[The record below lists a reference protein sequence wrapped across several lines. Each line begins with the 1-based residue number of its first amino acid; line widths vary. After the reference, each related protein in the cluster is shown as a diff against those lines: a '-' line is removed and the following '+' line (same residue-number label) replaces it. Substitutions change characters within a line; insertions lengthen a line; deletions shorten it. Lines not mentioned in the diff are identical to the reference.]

1 MALAKAGDTIQLVGR
16 DKKYF
21 IFRLTA
27 GGRMDT
33 HRGYLAHDDLIG
45 TELGTEV
52 YTHMGHGFYLLEPST
67 DDLIRDIKRSSQI
80 IYPKDSGFIL
90 MKLSVKPGQT
100 VLEAGSG
107 SGAMTTVLAQTV
119 GPTGRIITYEIRTDM
134 QKTAQRNIERAGLSD
149 RVTFKLRDIAE
160 GFDETDADAF
170 FLDVPNP
177 WDYTGQVRRA
187 LKGGGFFGSI
197 LPTTNQVST
206 LLIAMERDGYEFIE
220 VCEILL
226 RYYKTVPERL
236 RPADRMV
243 AHTGFLIFGR
253 PITRRPRPTPPAAL
267 VEGEAALPA
276 DAEAGVEPEITAD
289 ETAEAFMGGPDEGAG
304 EQLNE

>member
-1 MALAKAGDTIQLVGR
+1 MAVAKAGDTIQLLGR

-21 IFRLTA
+21 IVRLA
-27 GGRMDT
+27 PGARLDT
-33 HRGYLAHDDLIG
+33 HRGYLPHDSLIG
-45 TELGTEV
+45 AEYGSEV
-52 YTHMGHGFYLLEPST
+52 YTHLGHGFFLLEPST
-67 DDLIRDIKRSSQI
+67 DDLIREIKRSSQI

-90 MKLSVKPGQT
+90 MKLSIRPGQT

-107 SGAMTTVLAQTV
+107 SGGMTTVLAQMV
-119 GPTGRIITYEIRTDM
+119 GPMGRVISYEIRDDM
-134 QKTAQRNIERAGLSD
+134 LRNAQRNIERAGLSD
-149 RVTFKLRDIAE
+149 RVTFKHRDIAE
-160 GFDETDADAF
+160 GFDETDVDAF

-177 WDYTGQVRRA
+177 WDYTAQVRRA

-206 LLIAMERDGYEFIE
+206 LLVSMEREGYEFIE

-253 PITRRPRPTPPAAL
+253 PITRRLRPTPPAD
-267 VEGEAALPA
+267 VVA
-276 DAEAGVEPEITAD
+276 DAVDAGAVAER
-289 ETAEAFMGGPDEGAG
+289 AEADLEASGDDLAEAPSLQARDE
-304 EQLNE
+304 